1 MNYDA
6 LTVVY
11 RQRQVDRLSRALQRL
26 GEIETAPGRV
36 VPEAE
41 DLVIGAGRRL
51 GVTIMFVDI
60 SGFSSWPA
68 ETLAEQK
75 GVLAVL
81 MGIEFVSLTEGV
93 DTSTPTGRMIFTVL
107 GAVAELE
114 RSLIAERVRAGLRNA
129 KAKGKKLGKAPPGCG
144 PLSDSPST
152 RSRVPHTRDCRQA
165 WGSPL
170 ALFIK
175 PWEIVN
181 AHPLKSRHLEVP
193 PQRSFNICFS

>member
-81 MGIEFVSLTEGV
+81 SLFFTEIVWIAKDYGGTVEKNTGADAAAQFDLGFMYRNGEGV
-93 DTSTPTGRMIFTVL
+93 PQDNGEALRWYRLAWFLSRCGHRIFPCPRSYSSAHFESFSLLRFNPAAGSSPRLRGKVKRSCLVMVL
-107 GAVAELE
+107 G
-114 RSLIAERVRAGLRNA
+114 
-129 KAKGKKLGKAPPGCG
+129 
-144 PLSDSPST
+144 
-152 RSRVPHTRDCRQA
+152 
-165 WGSPL
+165 
-170 ALFIK
+170 
-175 PWEIVN
+175 
-181 AHPLKSRHLEVP
+181 
-193 PQRSFNICFS
+193 